1 MNEIIIIDGVKYL
14 RADTDKKVVT
24 ELTDE
29 QVRVALIMTIDNY
42 FLFCYYQIN
51 SIFEKPT
58 KVFCI
63 Q

>member
-51 SIFEKPT
+51 STFLYPIKSF
-58 KVFCI
+58 
-63 Q
+63 